1 MLRRNMSD
9 LSSVSIPPPP
19 PSWRHVGR
27 HGVFPAAGHDD
38 TARFD
43 FLANLN
49 SLLASEVLPRV
60 RDAYERRAVPAYT
73 EAHGHP
79 PRDRREAHEALKGER
94 LWQTFSALRRCSM
107 EMRQQTGRTLV
118 LKQLP
123 ELIAKAHAYNEGAST
138 LKLDPTIE
146 QPRYAS
152 AVDIHC
158 MPGGYHAELVPDDV
172 SAGANYDSGLFA
184 TTAGMLGRFS
194 DGGGRAVAAWLKR
207 EYPDFRPRRILD
219 VGCTIGHNVV
229 PLAQAFPEAEVIAV
243 DTAAPVLRYGHARA
257 RSLGVHNLTF
267 MQANAE
273 ALPFP
278 DQYFDLV
285 TSAMFWHETS
295 AKALPRIL
303 KEIGRVLAPGG
314 LTLHL
319 EQPQYTPEMPLFE
332 QAMRDWDAYYNNE
345 PFWSVMHELDLK
357 RMLLEAGFRGEDYF
371 ETTIRALV
379 DRELFPEAGQ
389 GQEDYGRTPMWIA
402 FGAWKRG

>member
-1 MLRRNMSD
+1 MNARSL
-9 LSSVSIPPPP
+9 P

-27 HGVFPAAGHDD
+27 HAMFPEAGHDD
-38 TARFD
+38 LARFD
-43 FLANLN
+43 FLTQLN
-49 SLLASEVLPRV
+49 TLIAGEVLPRV
-60 RDAYERRAVPAYT
+60 QAAYQQRVEPAFQ
-73 EAHGHP
+73 AQHGRP
-79 PRDRREAHEALKGER
+79 PADRREVHQALR
-94 LWQTFSALRRCSM
+94 ADRTWQTFSALRRCSM

-123 ELIAKAHAYNEGAST
+123 ALIDKARALNGQAAT
-138 LKLDPTIE
+138 LKLDPSVV

-158 MPGGYHAELVPDDV
+158 MPGGYHTELAPDDV
-172 SAGANYDSGLFA
+172 SAGANYDCGLFA

-194 DGGGRAVAAWLKR
+194 DGGGRAVATWLAAQH
-207 EYPDFRPRRILD
+207 PDFRPQRILD
-219 VGCTIGHNVV
+219 IGCTVGHNVV
-229 PLAQAFPEAEVIAV
+229 PIAEAFPGAEVIAI

-257 RSLGVHNLTF
+257 RALGVTNLTF

-278 DQYFDLV
+278 DAHFDLV

-295 AKALPRIL
+295 ARALPKIL
-303 KEIGRVLAPGG
+303 REVYRVLAPGG

-345 PFWSVMHELDLK
+345 PFWSVMHELDVK
-357 RMLLEAGFRGEDYF
+357 RLMLDAGFAAEDYF
-371 ETTIRALV
+371 ETKIRAVV
-379 DRELFPEAGQ
+379 DRGLFPEAGQ
-389 GQEDYGRTPMWIA
+389 GQEDYGRTPVWTA
-402 FGAWKRG
+402 FGAWKRGALS

>member
-1 MLRRNMSD
+1 MNERSF
-9 LSSVSIPPPP
+9 P

-27 HGVFPAAGHDD
+27 HAMFPEAGHDD
-38 TARFD
+38 VARFD
-43 FLANLN
+43 FLAQLN
-49 SLLASEVLPRV
+49 TLIAGEVLPRV
-60 RDAYERRAVPAYT
+60 QAAYQQRVEPAFL
-73 EAHGHP
+73 ARHGRLP
-79 PRDRREAHEALKGER
+79 KDRREVHEALR
-94 LWQTFSALRRCSM
+94 ADRTWQTFSALRRCSM

-123 ELIAKAHAYNEGAST
+123 ALIEKARALNGQAAT
-138 LKLDPTIE
+138 LRLDPSVA

-158 MPGGYHAELVPDDV
+158 MPGGYHTELAPDDV
-172 SAGANYDSGLFA
+172 AAGANYDCGLFA

-194 DGGGRAVAAWLKR
+194 DGGGRAVAAWLAAQH
-207 EYPDFRPRRILD
+207 PGFRPERILD
-219 VGCTIGHNVV
+219 IGCTVGHNVV
-229 PLAQAFPEAEVIAV
+229 PIAQAFPEAEVIAI

-257 RSLGVHNLTF
+257 RALGVTNLCF

-278 DQYFDLV
+278 DKHFDLV

-295 AKALPRIL
+295 SRALPRIL
-303 KEIGRVLAPGG
+303 REVHRVLAPGG

-357 RMLLEAGFRGEDYF
+357 RLMLDAGFAAEDYF
-371 ETTIRALV
+371 ETKIRALV
-379 DRELFPEAGQ
+379 DRGLFPEAGQ
-389 GQEDYGRTPMWIA
+389 GPEDYGRTPAWMA
-402 FGAWKRG
+402 FGAWKRRAHS